1 MKYLMKQWHVLYT
14 KPRSEKKV
22 TERLSKKGFDVYCP
36 LVKTVRQWSD
46 RKKKVQIPMFTSYIF
61 ASTDEKERQLLL
73 HDPGVLNFV
82 FWLGKPAIVR
92 DSEMN
97 AIKKIAESG
106 DEITVEGVKMEKGQF
121 VTIPEGPF
129 KGLTGR
135 IDKLDSR
142 KVIVFVEQLDCMVSF
157 RYSAEGSKT

>member
-1 MKYLMKQWHVLYT
+1 MKQWHVLYT

-135 IDKLDSR
+135 IDKLDNR

-157 RYSAEGSKT
+157 RYSSEGSKT